1 MKYKTLNHGN
11 FCICFLKYLRLFQC
25 QHTAE
30 YIIKHKNL
38 EIKIS
43 INIEKYKDNCEN
55 NSDPASYYVWSF
67 SSNVPIYHRYLVLL
81 ETYTIS

>member
-1 MKYKTLNHGN
+1 M
-11 FCICFLKYLRLFQC
+11 
-25 QHTAE
+25 
-30 YIIKHKNL
+30 
-38 EIKIS
+38 S